1 MGIKIVYTVL
11 AFVLGYFALGFL
23 LERSMK
29 KNGFWSM
36 ANLKLVFYFS
46 VVFAGLFYYLR
57 YWL

>member
-1 MGIKIVYTVL
+1 MGIKIIYTVL
-11 AFVLGYFALGFL
+11 AFVFGYLALGFF
-23 LERSMK
+23 LERSIN

-36 ANLKLVFYFS
+36 ANLKLIFYFN